1 MKAIDCGERRG
12 DLEQCSGIRP
22 AMARGGG
29 GGRVMEEKTS
39 RLMGAAITFESIK
52 SLCDTPLSIALLI
65 QSVYVYFA
73 NTQRYQ
79 ERVLIHKSV
88 LVEQVSRSTEKNVN
102 RLHPLDT
109 KMQLDFLFNFDILS
123 FS

>member
-39 RLMGAAITFESIK
+39 RLMGAAITFELIK
-52 SLCDTPLSIALLI
+52 SLCDTPLSVALLI
-65 QSVYVYFA
+65 PSVDVYFR
-73 NTQRYQ
+73 NTWRYQ
-79 ERVLIHKSV
+79 ERVLIHSKES
-88 LVEQVSRSTEKNVN
+88 K
-102 RLHPLDT
+102 
-109 KMQLDFLFNFDILS
+109 
-123 FS
+123 

>member
-1 MKAIDCGERRG
+1 
-12 DLEQCSGIRP
+12 
-22 AMARGGG
+22 
-29 GGRVMEEKTS
+29 MEEKTS

-79 ERVLIHKSV
+79 KRVLIHKSV
-88 LVEQVSRSTEKNVN
+88 LVKQASRSTRKKVDRRHHLNE
-102 RLHPLDT
+102 HTYLDV
-109 KMQLDFLFNFDILS
+109 LNDNDILFCFEVLNPNRHS
-123 FS
+123 SLW

>member
-29 GGRVMEEKTS
+29 GGRLMAEKTS

-52 SLCDTPLSIALLI
+52 SLCDTPLSVALSI
-65 QSVYVYFA
+65 PSVDVYFR
-73 NTQRYQ
+73 NTRKCQ
-79 ERVLIHKSV
+79 EKVLIHKSV
-88 LVEQVSRSTEKNVN
+88 TVSGTSIAK
-102 RLHPLDT
+102 H
-109 KMQLDFLFNFDILS
+109 
-123 FS
+123 